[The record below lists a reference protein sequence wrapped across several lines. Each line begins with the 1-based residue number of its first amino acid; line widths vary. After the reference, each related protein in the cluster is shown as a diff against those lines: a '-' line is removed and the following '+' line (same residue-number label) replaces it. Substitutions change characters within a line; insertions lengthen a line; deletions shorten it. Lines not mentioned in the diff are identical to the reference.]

1 MNQQLLNFLCRIIFI
16 TGAAFAVHILILH
29 YLDLAHFNNKLLLS
43 YSANILLATLVFLML
58 FFLRKKFKNQLGVV
72 FLIGSVLKFG
82 FFFLLFYRP
91 YNADG
96 IISKTEF
103 FAFFVPYFFTHT
115 IEIFSLSKW
124 LNKI

>member
-1 MNQQLLNFLCRIIFI
+1 MNQQLLNFLHRIIFI

-43 YSANILLATLVFLML
+43 YSTNILLATLVFLML

-91 YNADG
+91 YSADG

>member
-1 MNQQLLNFLCRIIFI
+1 MNQILLNFLCRIILI
-16 TGAAFAVHILILH
+16 TGAAFSVHILIL
-29 YLDLAHFNNKLLLS
+29 YFLDFPLFKNKILLS
-43 YSANILLATLVFLML
+43 YTANILLAMLVFLML
-58 FFLRKKFKNQLGVV
+58 FFLRKKFKNQLGVI
-72 FLIGSVLKFG
+72 FLIGSILKFG
-82 FFFLLFYRP
+82 LFFIFFYKP

-96 IISKTEF
+96 VISRTEF